1 PNSPPNST
9 PGTNTREAFAAEL
22 SRVTALWNLYGVSAG
37 LPDPKLPPQQEALN
51 LEVPTRNSEGAHTPK
66 QAEKENGKRHDHHHS
81 NSSAPPPPKR
91 MALEE
96 PETPVSRGQ
105 MTTPT

>member
-66 QAEKENGKRHDHHHS
+66 AEKENGKRHDHHHS